1 MAEQAAKHL
10 GHDQPER
17 CDDGPGQDRGS
28 HGRMSMIVP
37 VPVVMPVVMRNAR
50 VGMCL
55 HLSVFYVD
63 TLPCAASA
71 LSACWMVDNTQP

>member
-1 MAEQAAKHL
+1 
-10 GHDQPER
+10 
-17 CDDGPGQDRGS
+17 
-28 HGRMSMIVP
+28 MIVP